1 MFIGA
6 KLFTRGFTVLAI
18 TGLLISGEAF
28 GQSDDTSR
36 EIVQPSVAVTEYCEQ
51 FARKYF
57 HEHANRYLE
66 NSTKTKKILDVHR
79 WISNLFSPSDSRFTS
94 GYKCKFQTMN
104 ANGESQQFTVSLFLT
119 NTLSFAEYTQW
130 EDLQVLPIKYVVDSD
145 NNRSGYG
152 VFKYFEAD

>member
-6 KLFTRGFTVLAI
+6 KMLIRGFTVLAI
-18 TGLLISGEAF
+18 AGLLISGEAF
-28 GQSDDTSR
+28 GQSDNTSR

-51 FARKYF
+51 FAREF
-57 HEHANRYLE
+57 FREHANRYLE

-119 NTLSFAEYTQW
+119 KTLSFAEYTQW
-130 EDLQVLPIKYVVDSD
+130 ENLQVLPIKYVVDSD